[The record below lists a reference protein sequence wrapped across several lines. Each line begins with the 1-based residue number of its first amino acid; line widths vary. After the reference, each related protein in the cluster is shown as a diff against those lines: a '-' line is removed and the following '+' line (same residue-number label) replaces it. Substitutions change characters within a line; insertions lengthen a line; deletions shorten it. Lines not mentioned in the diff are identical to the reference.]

1 MKRTASLLL
10 IAVILLFAASH
21 LTASAMGQQYYVNE
35 GYALSGALGE
45 AYAVDGNGSVGKLGS
60 GWLYALTG
68 DGLRQVDARE
78 YNGGGGLVSLGGT
91 VRILSTRVRVGISFK
106 FGGDSTVSS
115 VTLQNVQGRGFSF
128 GYFSGGRIFV
138 PYRDT
143 DGAQVTTDRTS
154 ITLKPL
160 GATEIGVYVD
170 GSNKPLFTAA
180 FSGAND
186 YLAIHPL
193 PAWSGQVT
201 RTRYNGHVYCGDFGV
216 ADLGNE
222 KLTVINILDIERYTV
237 GVVAAE
243 MSSAFPL
250 EALKAQA
257 VCARSYAMYHM
268 LYSTSYYGQGFDL
281 SNDTNSQAYLGDTEN
296 SLVNTAV
303 STTANQYLS
312 YNGSV
317 ANAMYAAADGGMT
330 LNSENV
336 TGTYVPYLR
345 GVYDPYEGAVWNK
358 GAYGHRLGMSQWGA
372 WAMAER
378 YGKNYKDILGFYYTG
393 AGLSYGALG

>member
-1 MKRTASLLL
+1 MKRTALFFLSV
-10 IAVILLFAASH
+10 VILLCAVMPI
-21 LTASAMGQQYYVNE
+21 SAEAMRQYYVN
-35 GYALSGALGE
+35 GDLTVPLASSYAIDG
-45 AYAVDGNGSVGKLGS
+45 DGNVSQLGQ
-60 GWLYALTG
+60 GYLYALTG
-68 DGLRQVDARE
+68 DGLQQVDARD
-78 YNGGGGLVSLGGT
+78 YKGGGGLVSTGGS
-91 VRILSTRVRVGISFK
+91 VRILSTRVRVGLNFN
-106 FGGDSTVSS
+106 FGWDNTVRS
-115 VTLQNVQGRGFSF
+115 VTLQNVQGQGFSF
-128 GYFSGGRIFV
+128 GYFSGGRVFV
-138 PYRDT
+138 PYRDSN
-143 DGAQVTTDRTS
+143 GALITTDKTTV
-154 ITLKPL
+154 TLKPL
-160 GATEIGVYVD
+160 GATGIGVYVD
-170 GSNKPLFTAA
+170 GSNKPLFSAA

-186 YLAIHPL
+186 YLAVHPL

-201 RTRYNGHVYCGDFGV
+201 RTRFNGRVYCGDIGV

-222 KLTVINILDIERYTV
+222 KLTVINVLDIERYTV

-257 VCARSYAMYHM
+257 VCVRSYAMYHM

-296 SLVNTAV
+296 SAVNAAV
-303 STTANQYLS
+303 NATANQYLS

-336 TGTYVPYLR
+336 TGSYVPYLR

-358 GAYGHRLGMSQWGA
+358 GAYGHRLGLSQWGA
-372 WAMAER
+372 WAMAEQ
-378 YGKNYKDILGFYYTG
+378 YHKSYTDILGFYYTG
-393 AGLSYGALG
+393 VGLSYGSLG